1 MAEYVR
7 REKSEQQLQLLNDA
21 LRSGRLQ
28 PVKRILKALSAGE
41 IADLLESLPPDRRAV
56 VWDLTDATLDG
67 EILVHLNDE
76 VRASVIESTEDAE
89 LVQATTELEL
99 DDLADIIN
107 DLPDQ
112 VTEQVL
118 TVMDRE
124 DRERLE
130 QVLLYPE
137 DSAGGMMNPEVI
149 TVRADVSLDVVL
161 RFLRRRDSMP
171 ALIDHLFVIDR
182 YGHYIGRLALTDLL
196 TKDPQLSVR
205 EVLDSEVPAIGVNT
219 PANEVATA
227 FEHQDWVT
235 APVVDDRNQLVGT
248 ITIDDV
254 VDVIREEAE
263 HNVLAMAGL
272 DEENDMFAPVLA
284 SSRRRAVFLGL
295 NLVTA
300 LFASYFISIFGAT
313 IERVVALAFLMPA
326 VASMG
331 GIAGTQTLTLIVR
344 GMALGQV
351 GTGNTVALLNREL
364 AVGFLNGLLWALV
377 IALVA
382 VFWFKDG
389 TLAMVVA
396 TAIFLNL
403 LAGAASGVFVPIV
416 LRRMSIDP
424 ALAGGMVLTTV
435 TDVVGFVSI
444 LGLGTL
450 LLT

>member
-1 MAEYVR
+1 MAEYAR
-7 REKSEQQLQLLNDA
+7 REKSEQQLQLLNEA

-28 PVKRILKALSAGE
+28 PVKRILNALSAGE

-56 VWDLTDATLDG
+56 VWDLTDASLDG
-67 EILVHLNDE
+67 DILVHLNDE
-76 VRASVIESTEDAE
+76 VRASVIETTEDAE
-89 LVQATTELEL
+89 LIQATTELEL

-107 DLPDQ
+107 DLPDE

-118 TVMDRE
+118 KVMDRE

-130 QVLLYPE
+130 SVLLYPE
-137 DSAGGMMNPEVI
+137 DSAGGMMNPEVV
-149 TVRADVSLDVVL
+149 TVRADVTLDVVL
-161 RFLRRRDSMP
+161 RFLRRRGTLPSM
-171 ALIDHLFVIDR
+171 IDHLFVIDR
-182 YGHYIGRLALTDLL
+182 YRHYIGRLALSDLL
-196 TKDPQLSVR
+196 TKDPHLSVR
-205 EVLDSEVPAIGVNT
+205 ETLDSEVPAILVDT
-219 PANEVATA
+219 PASEVAAA

-235 APVVDDRNQLVGT
+235 APVVDERNQLVGT

-313 IERVVALAFLMPA
+313 IERVVALAILMPA

-351 GTGNTVALLNREL
+351 GTGNTGPLLSREL
-364 AVGFLNGLLWALV
+364 AIGFFNGLLWAMI

-382 VFWFKDG
+382 IFWFHDSK
-389 TLAMVVA
+389 LAIVVA

-403 LAGAASGVFVPIV
+403 LAGAAAGVFVPMV
-416 LRRMSIDP
+416 LRRIDVDP

>member
-1 MAEYVR
+1 MGEYTR
-7 REKSEQQLQLLNDA
+7 REKSERQLELLNEG
-21 LRSGRLQ
+21 LRSGRLE
-28 PVKRILKALSAGE
+28 PIRRMLSALTAGE
-41 IADLLESLPPDRRAV
+41 IADLLESLPPDRRQA
-56 VWDLTDATLDG
+56 VWDLTDVEQDG
-67 EILVHLNDE
+67 EVLVHLNDE
-76 VRASVIESTEDAE
+76 VRAAIIESTEDEE
-89 LVQATTELEL
+89 LVQATTELDL

-118 TVMDRE
+118 EIMDRE
-124 DRERLE
+124 DRDRLE
-130 QVLLYPE
+130 QVLQYPE

-161 RFLRRRDSMP
+161 RFLRRRESLP
-171 ALIDHLFVIDR
+171 PLIDHLFVVDR
-182 YGHYIGRLALTDLL
+182 YGNYIGRLALVDLL

-205 EVLDSEVPAIGVNT
+205 ETLDSDVPAIPVDT
-219 PANEVATA
+219 PDTEVATL

-235 APVVDDRNQLVGT
+235 APVVDERNRLLGT

-254 VDVIREEAE
+254 VDVIRDEAE
-263 HNVLAMAGL
+263 HNVMTMAGL
-272 DEENDMFAPVLA
+272 DEEDDMFAPVIA

-300 LFASYFISIFGAT
+300 LFASYFISIFGVT
-313 IERVVALAFLMPA
+313 IERVVALAILMPA

-351 GTGNTVALLNREL
+351 SAANTAALLNKEL
-364 AVGFLNGLLWALV
+364 AVGFINGLLWSAV

-382 VFWFKDG
+382 VFWFGD
-389 TLAMVVA
+389 TRLAGVVA

-403 LAGAASGVFVPIV
+403 LAGAAAGVLVPLV
-416 LRRMSIDP
+416 LRRMAIDP

-444 LGLGTL
+444 LGLGTM

>member
-130 QVLLYPE
+130 QVLLYAE

>member
-1 MAEYVR
+1 
-7 REKSEQQLQLLNDA
+7 
-21 LRSGRLQ
+21 
-28 PVKRILKALSAGE
+28 
-41 IADLLESLPPDRRAV
+41 
-56 VWDLTDATLDG
+56 DATLDG

>member
-1 MAEYVR
+1 MAEYSR
-7 REKSEQQLQLLNDA
+7 REKSEQQLQLLNEA

-28 PVKRILKALSAGE
+28 PVKRILNALSAGE
-41 IADLLESLPPDRRAV
+41 IADLLESLPPERRSV
-56 VWDLTDATLDG
+56 VWDLTDASLDG
-67 EILVHLNDE
+67 DVLVHLNDE
-76 VRASVIESTEDAE
+76 VRASIIQATDDEE
-89 LVQATTELEL
+89 LIQATTELDI

-118 TVMDRE
+118 KVMDRE
-124 DRERLE
+124 DRKRLE
-130 QVLLYPE
+130 TVLLYPE
-137 DSAGGMMNPEVI
+137 DSAGGMMNPAVI

-161 RFLRRRDSMP
+161 RFLRRRGTLPTM
-171 ALIDHLFVIDR
+171 IDHLFVIDR
-182 YGHYIGRLALTDLL
+182 YGHYIGRLALSDLL

-205 EVLDSEVPAIGVNT
+205 ETLDAEVPAIGVNT
-219 PANEVATA
+219 PATEVASA

-235 APVVDDRNQLVGT
+235 APVVDERNQLVGT

-284 SSRRRAVFLGL
+284 SSRRRAVYLGL

-351 GTGNTVALLNREL
+351 GSGNTGPLLSREL
-364 AVGFLNGLLWALV
+364 AIGFFNGLLWAVV
-377 IALVA
+377 IAMVA
-382 VFWFKDG
+382 ALWFNDSM
-389 TLAMVVA
+389 LAVVVA
-396 TAIFLNL
+396 IAIFLNL
-403 LAGAASGVFVPIV
+403 VAGAAAGVFVPLL
-416 LRRMSIDP
+416 LRRIDVDP

>member
-28 PVKRILKALSAGE
+28 PVKRILQALSAGE
-41 IADLLESLPPDRRAV
+41 IADLLESMPPDRRAV
-56 VWDLTDATLDG
+56 VWDLTDAALDG

-118 TVMDRE
+118 KVMDRE

-149 TVRADVSLDVVL
+149 TVRADVSLDVVM
-161 RFLRRRDSMP
+161 RFLRRRDSLP

-205 EVLDSEVPAIGVNT
+205 DVLDSDVPAIAVNT

-382 VFWFKDG
+382 IFWFKDT
-389 TLAMVVA
+389 TLALVVA

-403 LAGAASGVFVPIV
+403 LAGAASGVFVPIM

>member
-1 MAEYVR
+1 MAEYAR
-7 REKSEQQLQLLNDA
+7 REKSEQQLQQLNEA

-28 PVKRILKALSAGE
+28 PVKRILNALSAGE
-41 IADLLESLPPDRRAV
+41 IADLLESLPPNRRAV
-56 VWDLTDATLDG
+56 VWDLTDASLDG
-67 EILVHLNDE
+67 DILVHLNDE
-76 VRASVIESTEDAE
+76 VRASVIETTEDAE
-89 LVQATTELEL
+89 LIQATTELEL

-107 DLPDQ
+107 DLPDE

-118 TVMDRE
+118 KVMDRK

-130 QVLLYPE
+130 SVLLFPE

-149 TVRADVSLDVVL
+149 TVRADVTLDVVL
-161 RFLRRRDSMP
+161 RFLRRRGSLPSM
-171 ALIDHLFVIDR
+171 IDHLFVIDR
-182 YGHYIGRLALTDLL
+182 YGHYIGRLALSDLL
-196 TKDPQLSVR
+196 TRDPHLTVR
-205 EVLDSEVPAIGVNT
+205 ETLDSEVPAINVNT
-219 PANEVATA
+219 PASEVASA

-313 IERVVALAFLMPA
+313 IERVVALAILMPA

-351 GTGNTVALLNREL
+351 GTGNTGPLLSREL
-364 AVGFLNGLLWALV
+364 AIGFFNGLLWALV

-382 VFWFKDG
+382 IFWFHDSK
-389 TLAMVVA
+389 LAIVVA

-403 LAGAASGVFVPIV
+403 LAGAAAGVFVPMV
-416 LRRMSIDP
+416 LRRIDVDP

>member
-1 MAEYVR
+1 M
-7 REKSEQQLQLLNDA
+7 LHDA